1 MSKLAT
7 HVSSHVPVVPSWG
20 GVHMNFPSQELLF
33 PIIPLDCALIQRI
46 TCIEQFLNVSWT
58 SEKRKKLWF
67 YLTFLHF
74 LLLVSGPH
82 ESETP
87 IHKKCSKVYVQD
99 VFQWKGNKRSDC
111 NPYRTTWSG
120 CGRLGWLFITRPI
133 SHRDTRGPPLLWTLS
148 GAVTLIVL
156 PCPNRWSHIINC
168 PILEDGVATLRPG
181 IHLRNAGEFR
191 STETGSAFPG
201 PSVNYSVGGETG
213 SPHFCEH
220 TGKRIYNFSKLNMK
234 RFKSSFLRIDN

>member
-1 MSKLAT
+1 MLKPCYKLREQNLKCNTWINKMFLTIIQTFTFVCHVSAFTMSKLAT

-33 PIIPLDCALIQRI
+33 PIILTPLECALIQRI

-87 IHKKCSKVYVQD
+87 IHKQCSKVYVQD
-99 VFQWKGNKRSDC
+99 VFQWKGNKRSDY
-111 NPYRTTWSG
+111 NPYRTT
-120 CGRLGWLFITRPI
+120 
-133 SHRDTRGPPLLWTLS
+133 
-148 GAVTLIVL
+148 
-156 PCPNRWSHIINC
+156 
-168 PILEDGVATLRPG
+168 
-181 IHLRNAGEFR
+181 
-191 STETGSAFPG
+191 
-201 PSVNYSVGGETG
+201 
-213 SPHFCEH
+213 
-220 TGKRIYNFSKLNMK
+220 
-234 RFKSSFLRIDN
+234 